1 MFNFKNRLM
10 EENNGEGGDLPGGEA
25 ETPSWYYQT
34 PSEDNQ
40 GVAGQGETPPE
51 WFKVDKY
58 KSVDEQ
64 AKAYNELATRFG
76 GFEAAPKDDYALPE
90 GIDENS
96 LDGGMIDIVKGLG
109 KEYNMSQ
116 KMFNDLVSKVNEYQ
130 SGQMEQNK
138 QQAMETLG
146 EKAQARISNVND
158 WLNVNA
164 PKEMVEII
172 APMATSAEAIKVL
185 EFFIGKS
192 KGAKVADQ
200 STQPTSKMTQS
211 EYGEMLMAKDNY
223 GNLKIS
229 TDRDYK
235 KKMDEMA
242 LNLQR

>member
-1 MFNFKNRLM
+1 MS
-10 EENNGEGGDLPGGEA
+10 EEQTQAPEQSGGEQQA
-25 ETPSWYYQT
+25 ETPSWYFQA
-34 PSEDNQ
+34 PNDESE
-40 GVAGQGETPPE
+40 GIGGSGEVPE

-58 KSVDEQ
+58 QSISEQ

-138 QQAMETLG
+138 QQAMEALG